1 MATESFVLVL
11 TRRPEQGMIR
21 YSITYPN
28 GLTVSGAESKDA
40 DVMTRFKGCLRKW
53 DEQTHGLAKNG

>member
-21 YSITYPN
+21 YTITYPN
-28 GLTVSGAESKDA
+28 GLTASGAESKDA
-40 DVMTRFKGCLRKW
+40 DVMTRFKGCLREW
-53 DEQTHGLAKNG
+53 DERAQGFVKNG